1 MIVANLRASRENM
14 FLKQKDISKIFGN
27 NPSTISGWET
37 GKDTIPLEK
46 LVYYAN
52 YYKFNLDYLFGL
64 ENKNNYIG
72 PIVINK
78 KNIGSNL
85 KQYRKNTGLT
95 QVQVAALINISQG
108 TYSDYESGTKLI
120 KTIPLYSLSTI
131 YKDFSF
137 YKIFD
142 LKR

>member
-64 ENKNNYIG
+64 EKKNNYIG
-72 PIVINK
+72 PIIINK
-78 KNIGSNL
+78 KNIGRNL
-85 KQYRKNTGLT
+85 KQYRKDTGLT
-95 QVQVAALINISQG
+95 QVQVASLINISQG

-120 KTIPLYSLSTI
+120 KTTPLYSLSTI
-131 YKDFSF
+131 YKNFSF
-137 YKIFD
+137 YSIFD
-142 LKR
+142 LKH